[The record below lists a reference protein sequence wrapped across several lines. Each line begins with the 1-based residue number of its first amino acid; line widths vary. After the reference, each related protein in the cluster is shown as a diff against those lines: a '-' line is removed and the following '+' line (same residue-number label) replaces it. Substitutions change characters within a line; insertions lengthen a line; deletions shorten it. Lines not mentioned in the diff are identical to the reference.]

1 MKRFVKIAL
10 LVGIGVAFVWLTRPG
25 HTPLSLEERTPA
37 APSESDYAAKDAGSG
52 GVLQGRIGFLDDP
65 DRLSWQKPDEIV
77 KALKLTGKE
86 VLVDIGAGSGL
97 FTFRFA
103 KALPQGQVIAT
114 EVDPG
119 LVQHIQK
126 QAAADHVMNV
136 KAIVIEPDDPNI
148 PPDADIA
155 FACNVI
161 VLIQDLDV
169 WLRKGFAEMKAG
181 SKLVLVQLEEGK
193 FSEKAPA
200 FLKFKKPSLI
210 ARVKKAGFVLN
221 ADHSEL
227 LPYQFFLIFE
237 KPFAAGGLNHLN

>member
-10 LVGIGVAFVWLTRPG
+10 LAGIGVAFVWLTRPG
-25 HTPLSLEERTPA
+25 RAPLSLEERTPA
-37 APSESDYAAKDAGSG
+37 SPDESEYVATEAGSG
-52 GVLQGRIGFLDDP
+52 GALQGRIGFLDDP
-65 DRLSWQKPDEIV
+65 ERLSWQKPDEIV
-77 KALKLTGKE
+77 KALGLTGSE

-103 KALPQGQVIAT
+103 KALPQGYVIAT
-114 EVDPG
+114 EVDPN

-136 KAIVIEPDDPNI
+136 KATVIEPDDPSI
-148 PPDADIA
+148 SPQADVA

-161 VLIQDLDV
+161 VLIQDLDD
-169 WLRKGFAEMKAG
+169 WLRKGFAEMKPG
-181 SKLVLVQLEEGK
+181 SKLVLVQFEEGK

-200 FLKFKKPSLI
+200 FLKLKKSSLI
-210 ARVKKAGFVLN
+210 AGVKNAGFVLR

-227 LPYQFFLIFE
+227 LPYQFLLIFE
-237 KPFAAGGLNHLN
+237 KPFAAGGHLAN